1 MKKSKVQNV
10 TIEVVNLS
18 ILGSP
23 TRKRCCKIF
32 FFSFF
37 FFQSRERET
46 SVLYYFKVMLV
57 LYKIDQIKI

>member
-18 ILGSP
+18 VLGSP
-23 TRKRCCKIF
+23 TRKNAVR
-32 FFSFF
+32 FSFFRF